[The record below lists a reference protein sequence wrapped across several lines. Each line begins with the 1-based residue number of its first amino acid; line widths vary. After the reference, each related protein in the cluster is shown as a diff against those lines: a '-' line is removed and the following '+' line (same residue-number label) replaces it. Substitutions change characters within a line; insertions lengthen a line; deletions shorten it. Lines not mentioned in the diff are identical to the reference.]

1 VAGRSGSSTGP
12 LAERSRRQALGILS
26 GLFNYLVAAGF
37 LAGNPLALRP
47 GASSAIWGNRTFCAI
62 SGGFSERRLGN
73 QSLANSPIARTR

>member
-1 VAGRSGSSTGP
+1 VAGRGGSSTGP

-47 GASSAIWGNRTFCAI
+47 GASSAIW
-62 SGGFSERRLGN
+62 LGN